1 MSNGALRIAI
11 VGAES
16 TGKSTLAQDLT
27 LRLAEETGLRCA
39 HVGELLRDWCERV
52 GRTPRA
58 DEQAAIAAAQASAI
72 ETAAAQHDLVV
83 CDTTPLMTA
92 VYSELLFADRSLHEM
107 ALAYQQRCA
116 LTLLTSLDLP
126 WVADGHQRD
135 GPHVQQPVDRA
146 LRRALIGAGLS
157 WSVVG
162 GAGPARVEAA
172 LNAITP
178 LLQDLRSP
186 RRGLFTRLQHRQDSM
201 PEQAWFCQDCDVPE
215 CEHLSL
221 RRRLAGGR
229 AESA

>member
-1 MSNGALRIAI
+1 MASGALRIAI

-27 LRLAEETGLRCA
+27 LRLATETGLRCA
-39 HVGELLRDWCERV
+39 HVGEQLRDWCART

-58 DEQAAIAAAQASAI
+58 DEQAAIAHAQVAAI
-72 ETAAAQHDLVV
+72 EAAAAAHDLVL

-92 VYSELLFADRSLHEM
+92 IYSELLFDDRSLHAM

-116 LTLLTSLDLP
+116 LTLLTALDLP

-146 LRRALIGAGLS
+146 LRRALVGAGLS
-157 WSVVG
+157 WAVV
-162 GAGPARVEAA
+162 AGSGETRIEAA

-178 LLQDLRSP
+178 VLQKLPSP

-221 RRRLAGGR
+221 RRRLAAG
-229 AESA
+229 